1 DRHGFSLSQVQHS
14 GFRAGERGGG
24 RSRRV
29 NFHLPRRD
37 RHGAEMTSISGIM
50 KLGEADATR
59 RDIARRFQ
67 MTGQAGYFLL
77 LGLVLLGAA
86 IGAIVSH
93 GPGMAIGV
101 AAGFVAYWS
110 IAGRFAR
117 DRFRR
122 QLVARGLP

>member
-1 DRHGFSLSQVQHS
+1 MGLAFLCARIS
-14 GFRAGERGGG
+14 GTVTRLVSTATDMGSPFRRCSITGSAPEDERADVHAGSAFGYGGG
-24 RSRRV
+24 TGY
-29 NFHLPRRD
+29 
-37 RHGAEMTSISGIM
+37 GAEMTSISGIM

-86 IGAIVSH
+86 VGAIVSH

-101 AAGFVAYWS
+101 AA
-110 IAGRFAR
+110 
-117 DRFRR
+117 
-122 QLVARGLP
+122 